1 MCRSFQK
8 SPIDNRSILA
18 DLDRLVCACMHDSSM
33 LDPRS
38 IDTLLCA
45 GRHLP
50 GSIARPT
57 AHAIELR
64 DRGAHIMAGDP
75 VPWPRA
81 GGPAMPAVHGTP
93 PPPPRLPPMDR
104 SIVRLLLVVVL
115 GFSAFSR
122 ADRPKRRPLPHAP
135 RPRAWWPVTC
145 ER

>member
-1 MCRSFQK
+1 
-8 SPIDNRSILA
+8 
-18 DLDRLVCACMHDSSM
+18 MHDSSM
-33 LDPRS
+33 LDLRF

-93 PPPPRLPPMDR
+93 LAAADGSIDR
-104 SIVRLLLVVVL
+104 SPPAGGSTGIFGVFTGR
-115 GFSAFSR
+115 SA
-122 ADRPKRRPLPHAP
+122 
-135 RPRAWWPVTC
+135 
-145 ER
+145 